1 MPSSVRAAYTAV
13 SSPTPISSPRKTA
26 PIGPASN
33 HSAPPASQDPRPPD
47 TGTSRI
53 VVDECSRHEQR
64 ALAAARLERSPRG
77 GQGRDEEQAEQRC
90 ADGHEQRGDQP
101 LRPRDRRFPSSRGGD
116 PRRAWRP
123 CRPGRAQPRAGRRGD
138 ATRSAIR
145 RAPSD
150 PTAARAAPAATRIA
164 ASITIPA
171 SWSTARVD
179 DEQVRDQH
187 QADDDYQRREG
198 RSPHPRASPRE
209 EFAEVD
215 DSGQGED
222 RPEHDDGAPPGR

>member
-47 TGTSRI
+47 TGTSRSRGH
-53 VVDECSRHEQR
+53 ECSRHEQR
-64 ALAAARLERSPRG
+64 ALAAARLERPPRG
-77 GQGRDEEQAEQRC
+77 GQGGDEEQAEQRC
-90 ADGHEQRGDQP
+90 ADRAPAARRPAIG
-101 LRPRDRRFPSSRGGD
+101 PRDRRFPSSRGGD

-123 CRPGRAQPRAGRRGD
+123 YRPGRAPAASGSPRRRQ
-138 ATRSAIR
+138 RSPIR

-171 SWSTARVD
+171 NWSSAVLTTSRSAISTRPTRTTSTVRVGRLTR
-179 DEQVRDQH
+179 V
-187 QADDDYQRREG
+187 
-198 RSPHPRASPRE
+198 RSPRGIRRGRR
-209 EFAEVD
+209 F
-215 DSGQGED
+215 
-222 RPEHDDGAPPGR
+222 RPGRGSNRAR